1 VRSFAALIAV
11 GVGDTVGVGV
21 GTGATC
27 GTAVGA
33 AGTGVFA
40 TGGGTGLDLPREE
53 SSSSPLILKGR
64 LDIRPSTVS
73 PETASV
79 SAISSSEAPV

>member
-1 VRSFAALIAV
+1 MSSFFGSSFAALIAV
-11 GVGDTVGVGV
+11 GVGAAVGV

-40 TGGGTGLDLPREE
+40 TGGRTGLDLLPEE
-53 SSSSPLILKGR
+53 SSSSPFSQALCFLFRIACECA
-64 LDIRPSTVS
+64 T
-73 PETASV
+73 
-79 SAISSSEAPV
+79 SSNR